1 MLSPTKENRRAL
13 ILDFDGVVVDTEWLH
28 FESWNATFDEQY
40 GIRVGGSAHQ
50 LVGMNLR
57 QIFDVWCKADANAP
71 LELDADEEMRFLKR
85 KTELFFEIGKG
96 RLVLMDGVLELIQA
110 AQDMGWYIGIASR
123 SARLR
128 LLQTLTL
135 TNAPALFDVIM
146 AYEDVVNPATDR
158 KEHARAA
165 AVFGI
170 PAANCLV
177 IEDSVSGVRT
187 ALDCGIGRVIGL
199 TTSLDKFVLF
209 DAGAHEV
216 VDRLMEVQL

>member
-1 MLSPTKENRRAL
+1 MLSSAKENRRAL

-40 GIRVGGSAHQ
+40 GIRVSGSVHQ

-57 QIFDVWCKADANAP
+57 QIFDVWCKADADAP
-71 LELDADEEMRFLKR
+71 LELDAEEEMRLLKR

-96 RLVLMDGVLELIQA
+96 RLVLMDGVLDLIQK
-110 AQDMGWYIGIASR
+110 AQDAGWYIGIASR

-128 LLQTLTL
+128 LLRTLAL
-135 TNAPALFDVIM
+135 TDAPAVFDVIM
-146 AYEDVVNPATDR
+146 AYEDVVNPATDC

-165 AVFGI
+165 DVFGI
-170 PAANCLV
+170 PAANCIV
-177 IEDSVSGVRT
+177 IEDSASGVRA

-199 TTSLDKFVLF
+199 TTSLGKPALYE
-209 DAGAHEV
+209 AGAHEV
-216 VDRLMEVQL
+216 VDRLAEVQL

>member
-71 LELDADEEMRFLKR
+71 LELDADEEMRLLKR

-187 ALDCGIGRVIGL
+187 ALDCGVGRVIGL
-199 TTSLDKFVLF
+199 TTSLDKLALF

-216 VDRLMEVQL
+216 VDRLIEVQL

>member
-71 LELDADEEMRFLKR
+71 LELDADEEMRLLKR

-128 LLQTLTL
+128 LLRTLTL

-187 ALDCGIGRVIGL
+187 ALDCGVGRVIGL
-199 TTSLDKFVLF
+199 TTSLDKPTLF